1 MHDAAPA
8 RLYVP
13 GEHSVTEPPLQKLPA
28 GHWPVH
34 ELAVW
39 PLVVPV

>member
-1 MHDAAPA
+1 
-8 RLYVP
+8 VP
-13 GEHSVTEPPLQKLPA
+13 GEHSAPEPEPPLQKLPA
-28 GHWPVH
+28 AHWPVH